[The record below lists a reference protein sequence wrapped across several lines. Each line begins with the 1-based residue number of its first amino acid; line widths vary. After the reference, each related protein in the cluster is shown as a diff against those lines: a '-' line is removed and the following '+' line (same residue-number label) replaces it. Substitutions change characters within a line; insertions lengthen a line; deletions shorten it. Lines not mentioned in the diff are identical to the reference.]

1 MTSAAITT
9 REREILRLVSFE
21 HSSKEIADK
30 LYIAHSTVITHRQNL
45 MNKLNVKNTAGLVR
59 KGFERGLLHFNKTE
73 TLSLIHI

>member
-45 MNKLNVKNTAGLVR
+45 MNKLKVKNTAGLVR
-59 KGFERGLLHFNKTE
+59 KGFERGLLQLDVVNVHT
-73 TLSLIHI
+73 S